1 MDERSKKSRGM
12 LGNAIMLIRPYKLGG
27 TWVFDEPR
35 VDVQR
40 EPFVGATNK
49 LIDAVIDP
57 EKLADA
63 EKNGFNL
70 IFSAQPFP
78 EYRIKADFV
87 REEFQGSWFRWEEGN
102 LDCWLCAAMYY
113 YFAESPKSIYFKAEV

>member
-1 MDERSKKSRGM
+1 MEERTKKSRGM
-12 LGNAIMLIRPYKLGG
+12 LGNAIMLIRPYKLNG

-40 EPFVGATNK
+40 EPFVGETNK

-57 EKLADA
+57 AKLSQA
-63 EKNGFNL
+63 ETNGFNL
-70 IFSAQPFP
+70 IFSARPFP
-78 EYRIKADFV
+78 GYRIKVSFA

-102 LDCWLCAAMYY
+102 LECWLCAAMYY
-113 YFAESPKSIYFKAEV
+113 YFSESPKEIYFKAEA